1 MPTGNADS
9 FQSVFDRCFGALY
22 GYVAY
27 RLAPDRHA
35 AQDVTQEVFLA
46 AWQSWASYRGGTA
59 VLTWLRSIARRK
71 VADHLRDTVGRREW
85 AVAERLGDLAASD
98 QSRPDERALLLAQVM
113 RSLPP
118 EYVELLEE
126 KYLDGLAVRQM
137 ANKRSQTEKS
147 IESALSRARDMLRRT
162 FQRLRAQEEIFDE
175 DLRL

>member
-1 MPTGNADS
+1 
-9 FQSVFDRCFGALY
+9 
-22 GYVAY
+22 
-27 RLAPDRHA
+27 
-35 AQDVTQEVFLA
+35 
-46 AWQSWASYRGGTA
+46 
-59 VLTWLRSIARRK
+59 
-71 VADHLRDTVGRREW
+71 
-85 AVAERLGDLAASD
+85 
-98 QSRPDERALLLAQVM
+98 LLLAQVM